1 MSAVLSLSL
10 PVRGTIRAS
19 RAGAEGAA
27 SSAHG
32 TEREPGRRERTHR
45 KSDLRVGPRDICDI
59 RSEGSH
65 GCVQHCGR
73 SPKAPEGLLCSAWKA
88 ESCGTDGLLWAAL
101 LWGNFFAFQGTGS
114 PPTCA
119 RILMMTKL
127 AALKNISDITP
138 MQLLSYNFLNYYFL
152 F

>member
-1 MSAVLSLSL
+1 MSAALSLSL

-32 TEREPGRRERTHR
+32 TEREPGRRGRTHR
-45 KSDLRVGPRDICDI
+45 KSDLRMGPRDICDI
-59 RSEGSH
+59 RSEAVTGAFSTA
-65 GCVQHCGR
+65 GGAQKLRRG
-73 SPKAPEGLLCSAWKA
+73 CSAQPGKLRA
-88 ESCGTDGLLWAAL
+88 VAQMGCFELL
-101 LWGNFFAFQGTGS
+101 FAFQDTGS